1 MIHKTTSKLKNKKG
15 FSLVEL
21 MVVVTIAG
29 ILTGI
34 AIPTFN
40 EYRKSSQTTVYKTDL
55 TSLHKGWLAFG
66 TERSNF
72 CRRRTKPRE
81 ASIAYVGME
90 SLFESKFY
98 GNRVGTH
105 NFIGFGSHD
114 SDNLDCLSRA
124 NDVNGVIV
132 YTREQKRQLNPIYS
146 RPEIPNLWRKAIT
159 IGLAWSLFAEECEL
173 SKDKYVMGVFGRLK
187 KGEFTGLSITHN
199 SLVKETKKETAGDIS
214 DEVCDP

>member
-15 FSLVEL
+15 LSLVEL

-34 AIPTFN
+34 AIPTFY

-55 TSLHKGWLAFG
+55 TSLHKSWLAFA

-105 NFIGFGSHD
+105 NFIGFSSHD

-124 NDVNGVIV
+124 NDVNDVIV
-132 YTREQKRQLNPIYS
+132 YTREQKRQQNPIYS
-146 RPEIPNLWRKAIT
+146 RAR
-159 IGLAWSLFAEECEL
+159 
-173 SKDKYVMGVFGRLK
+173 
-187 KGEFTGLSITHN
+187 N
-199 SLVKETKKETAGDIS
+199 S
-214 DEVCDP
+214 